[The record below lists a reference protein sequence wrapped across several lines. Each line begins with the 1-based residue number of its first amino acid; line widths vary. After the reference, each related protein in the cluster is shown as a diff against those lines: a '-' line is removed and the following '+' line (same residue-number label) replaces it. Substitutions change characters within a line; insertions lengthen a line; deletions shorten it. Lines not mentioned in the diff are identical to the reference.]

1 MFAGN
6 VIRYLVF
13 AVAIALAEMIILMN
27 SPKVPD
33 CSPKPK
39 LTKTDVIRS
48 SVLGSPFAR
57 PTFTHDEQLDFGEA

>member
-39 LTKTDVIRS
+39 LTKT
-48 SVLGSPFAR
+48 
-57 PTFTHDEQLDFGEA
+57 ECN

>member
-1 MFAGN
+1 RGAIAVAVSHALCGRFAGN

-33 CSPKPK
+33 CSPKLK
-39 LTKTDVIRS
+39 LTKT
-48 SVLGSPFAR
+48 GCN
-57 PTFTHDEQLDFGEA
+57 